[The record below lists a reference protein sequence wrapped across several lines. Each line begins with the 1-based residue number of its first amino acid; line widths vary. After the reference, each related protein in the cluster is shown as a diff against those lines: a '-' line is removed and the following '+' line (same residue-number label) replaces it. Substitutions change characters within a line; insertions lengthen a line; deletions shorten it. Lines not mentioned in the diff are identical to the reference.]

1 MAKDN
6 EYLEKDKDYFIIN
19 GEVFVSMRILIEKYN
34 ISQNNLWLFIREGII
49 PQTLYQKETV
59 MPFKIISRFIDKK
72 IQKQIK
78 TSIDKNEEDNIELMT
93 KKDIMDLLDIKG
105 IKYVNS
111 MKKDEL
117 IKLLKESDK

>member
-1 MAKDN
+1 
-6 EYLEKDKDYFIIN
+6 
-19 GEVFVSMRILIEKYN
+19 
-34 ISQNNLWLFIREGII
+34 
-49 PQTLYQKETV
+49 
-59 MPFKIISRFIDKK
+59 
-72 IQKQIK
+72 
-78 TSIDKNEEDNIELMT
+78 MT